1 MKRLKVMKDVR
12 TIDKDTTI
20 FYQISEIE
28 FRLRP
33 YTKLRIQKW
42 KLFLIVE
49 EATVSTMQVING
61 IN

>member
-1 MKRLKVMKDVR
+1 MYALSTKIVKL
-12 TIDKDTTI
+12 
-20 FYQISEIE
+20 SEIE